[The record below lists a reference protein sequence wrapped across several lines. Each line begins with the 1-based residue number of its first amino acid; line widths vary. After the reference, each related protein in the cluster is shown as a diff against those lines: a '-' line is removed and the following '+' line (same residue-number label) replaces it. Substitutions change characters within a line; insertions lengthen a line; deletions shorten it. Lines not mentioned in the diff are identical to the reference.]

1 MDEEILK
8 GKTLLVVDD
17 EADLR
22 EIVSSE
28 LEFMG
33 AKVFQAE
40 NVSVAKSILNAHKI
54 DLIVSDIRMP
64 GGTGIDLLNFIKA
77 KSKDVPPIILITGF
91 ADISTE
97 DAFNQGAEALL
108 SKPFKLEE
116 LIQMAIKLTSPTFE
130 RYVHPVASINNELEF
145 LFNDILNRKIESH
158 ECAIGR
164 GGITLKVDTT
174 KANKWDSGDLLNFN
188 LRFQDVDLQ
197 GTAICRWWK
206 SQENSS
212 KATFGL
218 EFVQLSDE
226 TYDFFNHYW
235 QGHTIIP
242 FIPSLDSRPQG

>member
-1 MDEEILK
+1 MEEIALK

-40 NVSVAKSILNAHKI
+40 NVTVAKAIANEQKI

-64 GGTGIDLLNFIKA
+64 GGTGIDLLNTIKA
-77 KSKDVPPIILITGF
+77 KSKDVPPVILITGF
-91 ADISTE
+91 ADITVE

-116 LIQMAIKLTSPTFE
+116 LIQMAIKLTSAPSV
-130 RYVHPVASINNELEF
+130 RYRKADASSTKELK
-145 LFNDILNRKIESH
+145 FNFAENLDATISSH

-164 GGITLKVDTT
+164 GGITLAIDASKTF
-174 KANKWDSGDLLNFN
+174 KWDTGDLLNFK
-188 LRFQDVDLQ
+188 LSFQDQELQ
-197 GTAICRWWK
+197 GLAICRWWK
-206 SQENSS
+206 SQDNASR
-212 KATFGL
+212 ATIGL
-218 EFVQLSDE
+218 EFVNLESK
-226 TYDFFNHYW
+226 TYDYFQDYW
-235 QGHTIIP
+235 QGHRIIP
-242 FIPSLDSRPQG
+242 FIPSLEVRN

>member
-1 MDEEILK
+1 MEELVLK

-33 AKVFQAE
+33 ATVFQAE
-40 NVSVAKSILNAHKI
+40 NVSNAKSIMEQHKI

-64 GGTGIDLLNFIKA
+64 GGTGVDLLNYIKA
-77 KSKDVPPIILITGF
+77 KSLNVPPIILITGF
-91 ADISTE
+91 ADITVE

-116 LIQMAIKLTSPTFE
+116 LIQIATKLTAPQDK
-130 RYVHPVASINNELEF
+130 RYVSANKRPTKELNFKFNEGLNFKINA
-145 LFNDILNRKIESH
+145 H

-164 GGITLKVDTT
+164 GGIALTVDT
-174 KANKWDSGDLLNFN
+174 ASFKWDIGDVLNFN
-188 LRFQDVDLQ
+188 FHFKDVELK
-197 GTAICRWWK
+197 GAAICRWWK
-206 SQENSS
+206 PQEHAN

-218 EFVQLSDE
+218 EFIQLSD
-226 TYDFFNHYW
+226 TTFNYFDEYW
-235 QGHTIIP
+235 KHHSIVP
-242 FIPSLDSRPQG
+242 FIPSLD